1 LLTLDQS
8 TNQVKRLLKLRKQS
22 RKIIDI
28 NGVMARA
35 DEYHTYQQ
43 ELQLVGL
50 TMIDLSYIL
59 PDMKTIKPPY
69 KHINPELI
77 PEGMTTRTNPF
88 SGQSIELP
96 NYVAEVYD
104 YLMLANL
111 VAEKEDAKN
120 GWGSSE
126 SEWKIVRKG
135 LDWFRQHF
143 AKEYMVLLD

>member
-1 LLTLDQS
+1 ML
-8 TNQVKRLLKLRKQS
+8 
-22 RKIIDI
+22 
-28 NGVMARA
+28 
-35 DEYHTYQQ
+35 
-43 ELQLVGL
+43 
-50 TMIDLSYIL
+50 DLSYIIQ
-59 PDMKTIKPPY
+59 DMKTIKPPY
-69 KHINPELI
+69 KHIDPELI

-104 YLMLANL
+104 YLMLANS

-143 AKEYMVLLD
+143 AEEYMVLLD

>member
-1 LLTLDQS
+1 MGYNRTMKARIM
-8 TNQVKRLLKLRKQS
+8 TKQ
-22 RKIIDI
+22 
-28 NGVMARA
+28 
-35 DEYHTYQQ
+35 
-43 ELQLVGL
+43 
-50 TMIDLSYIL
+50 
-59 PDMKTIKPPY
+59 IKAPF
-69 KHINPELI
+69 KHIRDAQNSDCI

-104 YLMLANL
+104 YTMLANM
-111 VAEKEDAKN
+111 VAEKEDVKN

-143 AKEYMVLLD
+143 AKEYMVLVD